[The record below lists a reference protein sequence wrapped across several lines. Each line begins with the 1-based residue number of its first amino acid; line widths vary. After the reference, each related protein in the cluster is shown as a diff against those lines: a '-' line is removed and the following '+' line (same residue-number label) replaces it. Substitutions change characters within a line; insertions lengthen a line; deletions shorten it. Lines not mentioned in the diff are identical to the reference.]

1 MSEAIRSLINPKK
14 EFSPGALLGI
24 MDATSW
30 QTNKA
35 IQGLYEVLGLDYQGY
50 IDACIKADRDG
61 KPVPAISDHKRK

>member
-14 EFSPGALLGI
+14 EFKPGNLLAI

-35 IQGLYEVLGLDYQGY
+35 IQGLYEALGLDYQGY
-50 IDACIKADRDG
+50 IDACVEADRDG
-61 KPVPAISDHKRK
+61 KPAPAITQYSNK